1 MVSLHG
7 IHLPTEQ
14 FVGSGRVP
22 VASKVA
28 MNARSIA
35 TLAASAIIALAAACG
50 GGEPPPAQPTNP
62 PPSAAPADS
71 TPPAASAAPAASAP
85 PAASAADAT
94 PPPPS
99 QPGPGDWDKWSHEQK
114 LAWMKVGVMPKM
126 GPLFHDYDAKAYDE
140 PKCMLCHGAGAKD
153 GTFKMPNPDLP
164 KLPATEAGLKGLAA
178 KHPKIFGFMAKQ
190 VEPTMASLLGEQPYD
205 MKTKQGFNCFGC
217 HTKK

>member
-1 MVSLHG
+1 
-7 IHLPTEQ
+7 
-14 FVGSGRVP
+14 
-22 VASKVA
+22 
-28 MNARSIA
+28 MNPRSIA
-35 TLAASAIIALAAACG
+35 TLAASAFIALAAACG
-50 GGEPPPAQPTNP
+50 GGEPPPAEPTNP

-71 TPPAASAAPAASAP
+71 TPPAASAAPAPSAA
-85 PAASAADAT
+85 PAASAAAE

-114 LAWMKVGVMPKM
+114 LAWMKVGVLPKM
-126 GPLFHDYDAKAYDE
+126 APLFHDYDAKAYDE
-140 PKCMLCHGAGAKD
+140 PKCVLCHGAGAKD

>member
-1 MVSLHG
+1 MNHRSL
-7 IHLPTEQ
+7 
-14 FVGSGRVP
+14 
-22 VASKVA
+22 
-28 MNARSIA
+28 A
-35 TLAASAIIALAAACG
+35 TLAASVVIALAAACG

-71 TPPAASAAPAASAP
+71 TPPAASTAPVASAAPAAS
-85 PAASAADAT
+85 ASAADAT

-126 GPLFHDYDAKAYDE
+126 GPQFHDYDAKTYDD
-140 PKCMLCHGAGAKD
+140 PKCGLCHGAGAKD

-164 KLPATEAGLKGLAA
+164 KLPATEAGFKVLAT

-190 VEPTMASLLGEQPYD
+190 VEPTMASLLGEPAYD
-205 MKTKQGFNCFGC
+205 MKTKQGFGCFGC
-217 HTKK
+217 HTKN

>member
-1 MVSLHG
+1 M
-7 IHLPTEQ
+7 P
-14 FVGSGRVP
+14 
-22 VASKVA
+22 
-28 MNARSIA
+28 
-35 TLAASAIIALAAACG
+35 
-50 GGEPPPAQPTNP
+50 
-62 PPSAAPADS
+62 
-71 TPPAASAAPAASAP
+71 SAAPAASAT
-85 PAASAADAT
+85 ADAT
-94 PPPPS
+94 PPPPT

-140 PKCMLCHGAGAKD
+140 PKCGLCHGAGAKD

-164 KLPATEAGLKGLAA
+164 KLPPTEAGLKVLAT

-205 MKTKQGFNCFGC
+205 MKTKQGFNCFDC